1 MTLGYDKKLFILAFD
16 HRGSFQKKMF
26 GIAGEPSAEETAKIV
41 DAKSVIFDGFT
52 RALSEGA
59 PADAAGILVDE
70 QFGADVARKARAN
83 GWIAAMPVEKSG
95 LDYFDFEYGDEFG
108 KHIEEFDPS
117 FAKILLRYNPEGDA
131 ELNRRSVDGLK
142 RLSDWLHDHDRKFL
156 LELLVPA
163 EPAQLEAVAGSD
175 ERYDLELRP
184 RLMRTTMEQL
194 QNAGIEPDIWKIE
207 GIDRREDC
215 ETIAAQAKAG
225 GRHGVGCVVL
235 GRGADTEKVEH
246 WLRQGAGVDG
256 YLGFAIGRTI
266 WWDQLEG
273 YLDGSLSRD
282 DAAAQI
288 AEKYR
293 RAIDVYNGA
302 A

>member
-1 MTLGYDKKLFILAFD
+1 MTLGYDKKLYILAFD

>member
-163 EPAQLEAVAGSD
+163 EPAQLEAVDGSD